1 MLLYHLDRGHSLKE
15 GMQINLKNGSQALSN
30 VENSHFISL
39 FTDGFSFF
47 GLDILCSTCP
57 MIPTFFDR
65 SGDSPFI
72 NVGNLFKIKGQV
84 DIKLIEF
91 IFELVRRLYFSHYP
105 SRFQSLFAVDSVKE
119 FHRWP
124 ELLEGK
130 AKTFSLIDYD
140 VYEISVSDNI
150 PAFDSSWLR
159 GGIAAGIDKGLFFYG
174 VKIDSLFDVAYHY
187 WNRDFTEEPRLEYL
201 VKLPIRVGR
210 KVIP

>member
-30 VENSHFISL
+30 VENSPFIRL

-57 MIPTFFDR
+57 MIPTLFDR

-72 NVGNLFKIKGQV
+72 NVGDLFKIKGQV
-84 DIKLIEF
+84 DNKLIEF

-150 PAFDSSWLR
+150 PGFD
-159 GGIAAGIDKGLFFYG
+159 
-174 VKIDSLFDVAYHY
+174 
-187 WNRDFTEEPRLEYL
+187 
-201 VKLPIRVGR
+201 
-210 KVIP
+210 

>member
-1 MLLYHLDRGHSLKE
+1 MLL
-15 GMQINLKNGSQALSN
+15 NLKNGSQALSN
-30 VENSHFISL
+30 VENSPFIRL

-57 MIPTFFDR
+57 MIPTLFDR

-72 NVGNLFKIKGQV
+72 NVGDLFKIKGQV
-84 DIKLIEF
+84 DNKLIEF